1 MVVLHTHQVHEFSNV
16 WLQALLHPG
25 FLDITEQ
32 IVGPNIVLHH
42 TKLFQKPSEH
52 GAPFPMHQDWT
63 YFPSYQDS
71 MMAGIIWV
79 SDATDEMGC
88 LRVYPGSNKLGR
100 VPESSGQIENELL
113 AQYPIDKAT
122 ILEAKAGDVTFFHY
136 FTLHG
141 SMPNRSDKVR
151 KSVLA
156 QMLSGDDDIEEGN
169 RHPNARPGPAR
180 LERHHD
186 SREGQQAA
194 LAYEVDRARD
204 TSNVPR
210 ARSARVRQPTRPYQ
224 PAAITIAPAM
234 LTFQDLI
241 LKLHSFWA
249 SKGCLIWQPYNQVV
263 GAGTMNP
270 ATFLRVLGP
279 EPWNV
284 AYTEP
289 SARPDDGRFGE
300 NPNRLY
306 THTQYQVILKPSPA
320 HSQALYLESL
330 AAIGIDYRKHDIRFV
345 EDNWAQPAI
354 GAWGLGWEVW
364 LDGLEITQYT
374 YFQQVGGVSLDPI
387 ALELTYGLERIAMFL
402 QGTNTVF
409 DLKWDHVRTYGD
421 VRFQDEVERSTYAF
435 HFADVEELHELFDK
449 YEKEGKR
456 AVAAGLVVPAHD
468 YVLNMSNAFNLL
480 DTRGAIGVTERARAL
495 GRVRDLAQ
503 QVALAFVEQRAKL
516 GHPWLLKKEESQKSE
531 VRSQITSRQPP
542 ATSNQPLLFEIGVEE
557 LPADDVPKAQ
567 EQLGRLLVAELKAA
581 RLVHGAI
588 KLFATPRR
596 VAALVADVAPQ
607 QRALDELLKGPGAKV
622 AFDAN
627 GNPTQ
632 AAIGFARRSGVDVA
646 DLIVKEDGNASY
658 VYAPK
663 REAGKPAG
671 EVLAQ
676 MLPSLINKITFEKT
690 MRWNETGVAFSRPL
704 EWFVALLGEQVIEF
718 EYAGVHSGQTSV
730 GPRGEDSP
738 TFEIAAAQDYEALLL
753 KHQIIADVAARRAEI
768 VKQVEA
774 AAASIG
780 GTVVH
785 DEGLLDEVKNLVEE
799 PTAILGTFDVGSLSV
814 PAPVLMTVMRKHQRY
829 FSLVDANGKL
839 LNHFIAVRNG
849 PNTDTS
855 LVREGN
861 EGVLRARFA
870 DANYFFKQDM
880 QQPLESYVSKLSL
893 LTFQAKLGS
902 MLDKTKR
909 LEQLVEPV
917 AGLLNWGQI
926 VSKDGQT
933 VADRPSPAVI
943 DTARKIAH
951 LAKADLV
958 TSMVVDFTS
967 LQGVMGRE
975 YYKLQGGDVAVADG
989 IAEHYLPRYAGDAVP
1004 KTLAGLIVSLAD
1016 KLDSIAGLFAVGL
1029 APKGNADP
1037 FALRRSAIGVVQAL
1051 IDNAQSFSLRK
1062 GLMAAMELQPV
1073 KWGMDALNAA
1083 QVFIIERARV
1093 LLQERGIRYDVADAV
1108 ISAAGDDPY
1117 RARLYAQQLGEAV
1130 QRPEWP
1136 AVLAAYARCA
1146 RIIKSQKVDV
1156 TAAIETYV
1164 QSNADPE
1171 PAAQALSEAVQALPQ
1186 PRDAAMLIANLQ
1198 TISAPIQN
1206 FFDKVM
1212 VMSEDIGLRNARLA
1226 LLLHIV
1232 RQASGIA
1239 DLSKIEGF

>member
-1 MVVLHTHQVHEFSNV
+1 
-16 WLQALLHPG
+16 
-25 FLDITEQ
+25 
-32 IVGPNIVLHH
+32 
-42 TKLFQKPSEH
+42 
-52 GAPFPMHQDWT
+52 
-63 YFPSYQDS
+63 
-71 MMAGIIWV
+71 
-79 SDATDEMGC
+79 
-88 LRVYPGSNKLGR
+88 
-100 VPESSGQIENELL
+100 
-113 AQYPIDKAT
+113 
-122 ILEAKAGDVTFFHY
+122 
-136 FTLHG
+136 
-141 SMPNRSDKVR
+141 
-151 KSVLA
+151 
-156 QMLSGDDDIEEGN
+156 
-169 RHPNARPGPAR
+169 
-180 LERHHD
+180 
-186 SREGQQAA
+186 
-194 LAYEVDRARD
+194 
-204 TSNVPR
+204 
-210 ARSARVRQPTRPYQ
+210 
-224 PAAITIAPAM
+224 M

-241 LKLHSFWA
+241 LKLHGFWA

-284 AYTEP
+284 AYIEP

-374 YFQQVGGVSLDPI
+374 YFQQVGGVTLDPV

-402 QGTNTVF
+402 QDTNTVF
-409 DLKWDHVRTYGD
+409 DLKWDETRTYGD

-435 HFADVEELHELFDK
+435 QFADVEELHNLFDI

-456 AVAAGLVVPAHD
+456 AASAGLVLPAHD

-480 DTRGAIGVTERARAL
+480 DTRGAIGVTERARSL

-503 QVALAFVEQRAKL
+503 QVALAYVAQREAL
-516 GHPWLLKKEESQKSE
+516 GHPWLKKEEAKSQKEEIGHSIA
-531 VRSQITSRQPP
+531 SSQPP
-542 ATSNQPLLFEIGVEE
+542 AASNQPLLFEIGVEE

-567 EQLGRLLVAELKAA
+567 AQLGKLLEAELKAA
-581 RLVHGAI
+581 RLAHGEI

-596 VAALVADVAPQ
+596 LAALVSEVAPQ

-632 AAIGFARRSGVDVA
+632 AAIGFAKRSGVEVA
-646 DLIVKEDGNASY
+646 DLIVKEEGNTSY

-663 REAGKPAG
+663 REAGKPAA

-676 MLPSLINKITFEKT
+676 ALPNVISKIAFEKT

-704 EWFVALLGEQVIEF
+704 DWFVALLGGQVIEF
-718 EYAGVHSGQTSV
+718 EYAGVRSGKTSA
-730 GPRGEDSP
+730 GPRGEASVP
-738 TFEIAAAQDYEALLL
+738 FEIAAPQDYEALLQQ
-753 KHQIIADVAARRAEI
+753 HQVIADIATRRAEI
-768 VKQVEA
+768 SRQIEA
-774 AAASIG
+774 VAATVG
-780 GTVVH
+780 GTVVP
-785 DEGLLDEVKNLVEE
+785 DEGLLEEVTNLVEQ
-799 PTAILGTFDVGSLSV
+799 PTAILGTFDIQSLSV

-849 PNTDTS
+849 PETDAD
-855 LVREGN
+855 LVRQGN
-861 EGVLRARFA
+861 ENVLRARFA

-880 QQPLESYVSKLSL
+880 QQPLENYVPKLNL
-893 LTFQAKLGS
+893 LTFQGKLGS
-902 MLDKTKR
+902 MLDKTQR
-909 LEQLVEPV
+909 LERLVEPV
-917 AGLLNWGQI
+917 AGLLNWGS
-926 VSKDGQT
+926 VMSRDGQM
-933 VADRPSPAVI
+933 VADRPAASVVEL
-943 DTARKIAH
+943 ARKIAH

-975 YYKLQGGDVAVADG
+975 YYKLQGGDAAVADG

-1004 KTLAGLIVSLAD
+1004 KTLPGLIVSLAD

-1037 FALRRSAIGVVQAL
+1037 FALRRAAIGIVQAL
-1051 IDNAQSFSLRK
+1051 IDNAQTFSLRK
-1062 GLMAAMELQPV
+1062 GLLAAMELQPV
-1073 KWGMDALNAA
+1073 KWSMDALNAA
-1083 QVFIIERARV
+1083 QSFIIERARV
-1093 LLQERGIRYDVADAV
+1093 LLQERGVRYDVADAV
-1108 ISAAGDDPY
+1108 ISAVGDDPY
-1117 RARLYAQQLGEAV
+1117 RARLFADQLSAAV
-1130 QRPEWP
+1130 QGGDWP

-1156 TAAIETYV
+1156 TAEIA
-1164 QSNADPE
+1164 SRDPE
-1171 PAAQALSEAVQALPQ
+1171 PEAQALHEAVEGLSQ
-1186 PRDAAMLIANLQ
+1186 PHDVQSLILNLQ
-1198 TISAPIQN
+1198 SLRDPIQN

-1212 VMSEDIGLRNARLA
+1212 VMSDDAGLRNARLA
-1226 LLLHIV
+1226 LLARIV
-1232 RQASGIA
+1232 QQANGIA
-1239 DLSKIEGF
+1239 DLSKLEGF